1 MQENGETQ
9 VLVRLREEISLMEIG
24 KLGLWA
30 ICDKMH
36 AAETLRL
43 AAKLER
49 LGYGALWIPEAWGR
63 DPFSHAAYL
72 LSHTERI
79 VLATGIANIWS
90 RDTLTMMSCAKTVA
104 ELADGRFVLGLGV
117 SHKPLVAD
125 LRGHDYTKPF
135 TYMKNY
141 VAGLKGA
148 IYNAVAPR
156 EEVPIVIAAL
166 HPRMI
171 QLAAAETRG
180 THTYFVPPS
189 HTAKAR
195 TEMGPGAWICV
206 EQALVLER
214 DKGRARHAARQYM
227 SFYLSLHNYAKNLK
241 SLGFTDGD
249 LAEGGSDNLVDSIVA
264 WGSEEQ
270 IHDRIAEHFA
280 AGATHVCIQ
289 PLRCD
294 GSGALDDRA
303 IEALAP

>member
-1 MQENGETQ
+1 LGLKGE
-9 VLVRLREEISLMEIG
+9 LESERKKEIHVNIG

-30 ICDKMH
+30 ICDKMP

-49 LGYGALWIPEAWGR
+49 LGYGAFWIPEAWGR

-79 VLATGIANIWS
+79 ALATGIANIWS

-104 ELADGRFVLGLGV
+104 ELAGGRFVLGLGV

-125 LRGHDYTKPF
+125 LRGHDYRKPF
-135 TYMKNY
+135 THMKNY
-141 VAGLKGA
+141 VADLKSA
-148 IYNAVAPR
+148 VYNAVAPR
-156 EEVPIVIAAL
+156 EEVIAAL

-171 QLAAAETRG
+171 QLAAAETKG

-189 HTAKAR
+189 HTARAR
-195 TEMGPGAWICV
+195 AEMGPQAWICV
-206 EQALVLER
+206 EQAVVLES
-214 DKGRARHAARQYM
+214 DKARARQAARQYM
-227 SFYLSLHNYAKNLK
+227 SFYLSLPNYTKNLK
-241 SLGFTDGD
+241 SLGFTDTD
-249 LAEGGSDNLVDSIVA
+249 LAEGGSDRLVDAIVA
-264 WGSEEQ
+264 WGSESK
-270 IHDRIAEHFA
+270 IHDRISEHFA

-289 PLRCD
+289 PLQSD

-303 IEALAP
+303 IEVLAP